1 VAKQKCKYYIRR
13 ATKVAKEEKI
23 MGKGMKVA
31 FISGGVVIVAL
42 LVTVIILLVK
52 GNGAVR
58 DEVKRNVVVNSNNAE
73 QVAEQL
79 INEQYVAPGYYSTQM
94 STTWHFAT
102 GYAVSEDAYVK
113 NDAGNTND
121 VFFDVFLASDENEP
135 ILQSPVIPRGSE
147 MTDISLEK
155 KLDAGTYDCVMV
167 YHLID
172 ENQNTVSTLRV
183 AFTIII
189 EQ

>member
-1 VAKQKCKYYIRR
+1 
-13 ATKVAKEEKI
+13 VAKEEKV
-23 MGKGMKVA
+23 MGKGTRVA
-31 FISGGVVIVAL
+31 FIGGGTVIAAL
-42 LVTVIILLVK
+42 LVTVIVLLVK
-52 GNGAVR
+52 GNGVAK
-58 DEVKRNVVVNSNNAE
+58 DEVKRNVVVNSNNVE
-73 QVAEQL
+73 QVAEEL
-79 INEQYVAPGYYSTQM
+79 IKEEYVAPGYYSTQM

-102 GYAVSEDAYVK
+102 GDSVSEDAYVK

-121 VFFDVFLASDENEP
+121 VYFDVFLESNEDEP

-147 MTDISLEK
+147 LNEISLEK

-172 ENQNTVSTLRV
+172 DEQNTVSTLRV

>member
-1 VAKQKCKYYIRR
+1 M
-13 ATKVAKEEKI
+13 TKEGTA
-23 MGKGMKVA
+23 MGKGTRIA
-31 FISGGVVIVAL
+31 FIAGGVVIAAL
-42 LVTVIILLVK
+42 AVTVVVLLK
-52 GNGAVR
+52 GNHAVR
-58 DEVKRNVVVNSNNAE
+58 DEVKRNVVVNSSNAE
-73 QVAEQL
+73 QVASDL
-79 INEQYVAPGYYSTQM
+79 INEQYVAPGYFSTQM

-102 GYAVSEDAYVK
+102 ADAVSEDAYVK

-121 VFFDVFLASDENEP
+121 IFFDVFLESNENEP
-135 ILQSPVIPRGSE
+135 SLQSPVIPRGAE
-147 MTDISLEK
+147 LDKISLEK
-155 KLDAGTYDCVMV
+155 TLDAGTHDCVMV

>member
-1 VAKQKCKYYIRR
+1 M
-13 ATKVAKEEKI
+13 AKEEKV
-23 MGKGMKVA
+23 MGKGTRVA
-31 FISGGVVIVAL
+31 FIGGGTVIAAL
-42 LVTVIILLVK
+42 LVTVIVLLVK
-52 GNGAVR
+52 GNGAVK
-58 DEVKRNVVVNSNNAE
+58 DEVKRNVVVNSNNVE
-73 QVAEQL
+73 QVAEEL
-79 INEQYVAPGYYSTQM
+79 IKEEYVAPGYYSTQM

-102 GYAVSEDAYVK
+102 GDAVSEDAYVK

-121 VFFDVFLASDENEP
+121 VFFDVFLASNEDEP

-147 MTDISLEK
+147 LNEISLEK

-172 ENQNTVSTLRV
+172 DEQNTVSTLRV

>member
-1 VAKQKCKYYIRR
+1 M
-13 ATKVAKEEKI
+13 AKEEKV
-23 MGKGMKVA
+23 MGKGTRVA
-31 FISGGVVIVAL
+31 FIGGGTVIAAL
-42 LVTVIILLVK
+42 LVTVIVLLVK
-52 GNGAVR
+52 GNGVAK
-58 DEVKRNVVVNSNNAE
+58 DEVKRNVVVNSNNVE
-73 QVAEQL
+73 QVAEEL
-79 INEQYVAPGYYSTQM
+79 IKEEYVAPGYYSTQM

-102 GYAVSEDAYVK
+102 GDAVSEDAYVK

-121 VFFDVFLASDENEP
+121 VFFDVFLESNEDEP

-147 MTDISLEK
+147 LNEISLEK

-172 ENQNTVSTLRV
+172 DEQNTVSTLRV

>member
-1 VAKQKCKYYIRR
+1 M
-13 ATKVAKEEKI
+13 AKEEKV
-23 MGKGMKVA
+23 MGKGTKVA
-31 FISGGVVIVAL
+31 FIGGGTVIAAL
-42 LVTVIILLVK
+42 LVTVIVLLVK
-52 GNGAVR
+52 GNGVAK
-58 DEVKRNVVVNSNNAE
+58 DEVKRNVVVNSNNVE
-73 QVAEQL
+73 QVAEEL
-79 INEQYVAPGYYSTQM
+79 IKEEYVAPGYYSTQM

-102 GYAVSEDAYVK
+102 GDAVSEDAYVK

-121 VFFDVFLASDENEP
+121 VFFDVFLESNEDEP

-147 MTDISLEK
+147 LNEISLEK

-172 ENQNTVSTLRV
+172 DEQNTVSTLRV

>member
-1 VAKQKCKYYIRR
+1 M
-13 ATKVAKEEKI
+13 AKEEKV
-23 MGKGMKVA
+23 MGKGTRVA
-31 FISGGVVIVAL
+31 FIGGGTVIAAL
-42 LVTVIILLVK
+42 LVTVIVLLVK
-52 GNGAVR
+52 GNGVAK
-58 DEVKRNVVVNSNNAE
+58 DEVKRNVVVNSNNVE
-73 QVAEQL
+73 QVAEEL
-79 INEQYVAPGYYSTQM
+79 IKEEYVAPGYYSTQM

-102 GYAVSEDAYVK
+102 GDAVSEDAYVK

-121 VFFDVFLASDENEP
+121 VYFDVFLESNEDEP

-147 MTDISLEK
+147 LNGISLEK
-155 KLDAGTYDCVMV
+155 QLDAGTYDCVMV

-172 ENQNTVSTLRV
+172 DEQNTVSTLRV

>member
-1 VAKQKCKYYIRR
+1 
-13 ATKVAKEEKI
+13 VAKEEKV
-23 MGKGMKVA
+23 MGKGTRVA
-31 FISGGVVIVAL
+31 FIGGGTVIAAL
-42 LVTVIILLVK
+42 LVTVIVLLVK
-52 GNGAVR
+52 GNGVAK
-58 DEVKRNVVVNSNNAE
+58 DEVKRNVVVNSNNVE
-73 QVAEQL
+73 QVAEEL
-79 INEQYVAPGYYSTQM
+79 IKEEYVAPGYYSTQM

-102 GYAVSEDAYVK
+102 GDAVSEDAYVK

-121 VFFDVFLASDENEP
+121 VFFDVFLESNEDEP

-147 MTDISLEK
+147 LNGISLEK

-172 ENQNTVSTLRV
+172 DEQNTVSTLRV